1 MLLKLIW
8 PNDTYLQKQNEL
20 KLNRFKSV
28 PNIGEVFCSYLKA
41 QNAFTSHPHKIIYI
55 YIYPYTYTNHQSK
68 RDTFGLNYKKVRA
81 VLESK
86 RAGHLLVSW
95 SKWNSQKFPSPQG
108 VCPSQPSRGGGS
120 GVEWMNIWTTYFPRP
135 PRLLRRRSLKLR
147 RERDRVNVSTL
158 ELVG

>member
-55 YIYPYTYTNHQSK
+55 YIYIPTHIRIISQNGIHLDWIIK
-68 RDTFGLNYKKVRA
+68 RCEPFWSRREPGTCWWADPNEIPRNSHRHKECVHHSPA
-81 VLESK
+81 V
-86 RAGHLLVSW
+86 V
-95 SKWNSQKFPSPQG
+95 
-108 VCPSQPSRGGGS
+108 V
-120 GVEWMNIWTTYFPRP
+120 GVEWSGWTSGQLTFLAPLGFSVAGRWNWDG
-135 PRLLRRRSLKLR
+135 
-147 RERDRVNVSTL
+147 RET
-158 ELVG
+158 ELTFQR